1 MALYAF
7 DGTWNKKK
15 DAGFYGLNT
24 NVARFR
30 ELYTGTTFF
39 YRGPGTKHGPI
50 AKLVGGAF
58 SVGGQERIQE
68 ARRNLARQFAA
79 GDREIDIVGFSR
91 GAALAV
97 HFANDIAR
105 SGIAVN
111 GRIEKP
117 AIRFLG
123 VWEIVAA
130 FGVPINFG
138 FEFKRFNLG
147 YRLELPQQVQYCYHA
162 IALDEWRPAFRP
174 TRVRS
179 ACEVWFRGLH
189 SDVGGGNGNRA
200 LNDLSL
206 RWMLRKALACGL
218 PMSEDCVARSCDRAN
233 VNGQVAEY
241 IDLVNGLARKLE
253 PEDRFHYSVSARPQH
268 VNPPQPYT
276 RESELHEVRAS
287 SGA

>member
-7 DGTWNKKK
+7 DGTWNKEK
-15 DAGFYGLNT
+15 DTGCYGLNT

-39 YRGPGTKHGPI
+39 YRGPGTKHGPF

-58 SVGGQERIQE
+58 SVGGQARIQE

-79 GDREIDIVGFSR
+79 GDRDIDIVGFSR
-91 GAALAV
+91 GAALAL
-97 HFANDIAR
+97 HFASVIAR

-111 GRIEKP
+111 GRVEKP

-123 VWEIVAA
+123 VWEVVAA
-130 FGVPINFG
+130 FGVPINLG
-138 FEFKRFNLG
+138 FDFKRLNLG
-147 YRLELPQQVQYCYHA
+147 YRLGLPKQVQHCYHA

-189 SDVGGGNGNRA
+189 SDVGGGNDNRA

-206 RWMLRKALACGL
+206 RWMLRKALAGGL
-218 PMSEDCVARSCDRAN
+218 PMSEDCVTRSCDRAN
-233 VNGQVAEY
+233 VNGHVAEY
-241 IDLVNGLARKLE
+241 IDLINGRAREPE
-253 PEDRFHYSVSARPQH
+253 PEDRFHYSVSERPRH
-268 VNPPQPYT
+268 VNPPRPCT
-276 RESELHEVRAS
+276 RESELHEVRTW